1 MRHPISLLGSFDL
14 NYVKVGKC
22 GVDKKPLVTVYV
34 TNYNYGRYIE
44 EALESVFAQGYE
56 NFELII
62 IDDGST
68 DNSQDIISRYEEREK
83 VHIVL
88 QKNKGLTVTNNVALR
103 LSNGKYIMRLDAD
116 DYLEPSA
123 LSVLVEALENDDSI
137 ALVFPDYFEVDEHG
151 HMLQHVQRHDFSLKV
166 SLYDQPAH
174 GACTMIRTKAL
185 RAVGGYDETFTRQD
199 GYDLW
204 LKVIHQY
211 TVRNVNKPLFYYRQH
226 SKSLT
231 KDEKAL
237 LETRSSIIKK
247 HVEKKCGKQ
256 TPSVLAVIPVRGS
269 AVDARSLPLQSLGGR
284 CLIDWTIDAA
294 LSSGEIADV
303 LVTTSEQ
310 RVLDHVVSRYSGRV
324 ICHER
329 SLEASRI
336 NVQIIKTLEEV
347 LAYFT
352 AQGNQEPE
360 NLMVLNIESPF
371 RNEMYINK
379 AIHVKQL
386 YDVDVVFGVRVD
398 DDLFYTH
405 DGSGLKPRTL
415 DGFRLERDDLHR
427 RVGGITLVDT
437 SFFKKNKNIIDG
449 KIGHIHLDQ
458 RAAFAIKSE
467 LDWVIAASLASQ

>member
-1 MRHPISLLGSFDL
+1 MDE
-14 NYVKVGKC
+14 
-22 GVDKKPLVTVYV
+22 KPLVTVYV
-34 TNYNYGRYIE
+34 TNHNYGKYLE
-44 EALESVFAQGYE
+44 KALESVFAQDYE

-62 IDDGST
+62 IDDGSA
-68 DNSQDIISRYEEREK
+68 DNSLDVISRYEEREK
-83 VHIVL
+83 SRIVL
-88 QKNKGLTVTNNVALR
+88 QNNKGLNVTNNIALK

-123 LSVLVEALENDDSI
+123 LSVLVEVLEKDDSI
-137 ALVFPDYFEVDEHG
+137 ALVFPDFFEVDEYG
-151 HMLQHVQRHDFSLKV
+151 NMLKHVQRHNFGQQV

-174 GACTMIRTKAL
+174 GACTMIRTEAL

-204 LKVIHQY
+204 LKIIHKY

-231 KDEKAL
+231 RDEKAL

-247 HVEKKCGKQ
+247 HVKKKFGKQ

-269 AVDARSLPLQSLGGR
+269 ILDTRSLPLETLGGR
-284 CLIDWTIDAA
+284 CLIDWTVDAA
-294 LSSGEIADV
+294 LNSGELLDV
-303 LVTTSEQ
+303 LVTTSDR
-310 RVLDHVVSRYSGRV
+310 RVLDHVVSRYGSRV

-329 SLEASRI
+329 SLTASRI
-336 NVQIIKTLEEV
+336 NVQISKTLEEV

-352 AQGNQEPE
+352 ARGNQQPE

-371 RNEMYINK
+371 RNEMYIDK
-379 AIHVKQL
+379 AIYVKQL
-386 YDVDVVFGVRVD
+386 HDVDVVFGVRVD

-405 DGSGLKPRTL
+405 DGSGLQPRTP
-415 DGFRLERDDLHR
+415 DGFRLERDDLYR
-427 RVGGITLVDT
+427 RAGGITLVDT
-437 SFFKKNKNIIDG
+437 SLLKKNNNIIGG
-449 KIGHIHLDQ
+449 KIGHIHMDQ

-467 LDWVIAASLASQ
+467 LDWVIADSLASQ